1 MSSLFDIPLTIQD
14 WALEETTAR
23 PPSLDLLHW
32 TLYLGGFTSLFRN
45 WRETT
50 DKCCIFLD
58 PRMLTEPLL
67 RSSVKGEEQIC

>member
-1 MSSLFDIPLTIQD
+1 MSSLFDIPLTILD

-32 TLYLGGFTSLFRN
+32 SLYLGGFTCLFRN

-58 PRMLTEPLL
+58 PRIL
-67 RSSVKGEEQIC
+67 GQIVDRVSPALKRKR